1 MFSFCVKMIFIVV
14 KMQQRKDCPVNN
26 FFTKELQ
33 KQCAFK
39 CPEKIS
45 WHFGRINSIVNH
57 WSLQYSEYCTNG

>member
-45 WHFGRINSIVNH
+45 
-57 WSLQYSEYCTNG
+57 